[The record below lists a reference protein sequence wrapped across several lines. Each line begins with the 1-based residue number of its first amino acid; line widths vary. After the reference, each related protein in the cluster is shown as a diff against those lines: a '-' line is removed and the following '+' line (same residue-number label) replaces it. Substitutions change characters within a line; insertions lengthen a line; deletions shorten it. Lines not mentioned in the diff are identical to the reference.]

1 MQVVKMKN
9 ISKSYGNTHALK
21 GVDFELREGE
31 ILSLLGENG
40 AGKSTLMKVLYGM
53 TTPDTGEIY
62 FNGEKTDFKS
72 PIDSINKGICMVH
85 QHFMLIPSFSVID
98 NIIAGN
104 EPIKNNK
111 GMVIDRKRALK
122 EVKEVIE
129 KFNFNIDPKALVGDF
144 SVGEQQ
150 RVEILKALYRDAQII
165 ILDEPTAV
173 LTPSEV
179 DELFVTL
186 KILKS
191 QGKSIVIITHK
202 LYETM
207 NIADRVAVLRDGEMI
222 SHDVNPSETNVVELS
237 EMMVGRPIKL
247 NIKKPAKE
255 IGEPYFCIDNLN
267 MYNQGIKKLKDVSI
281 HIKRGEIYGIAG
293 VEGNGQ
299 TQLLEAVTGVK
310 KPESMKLTLGG
321 KEITGDAHSF
331 IHSRIGHVPED
342 RMTMGLVLQMSIKE
356 NLILGYH
363 DFADI
368 QSKGFIRDKYV
379 TKYAEDS
386 INSYKIKAASMDHP
400 VRSLSGGNQQKVVM
414 ARILNRD
421 IDVLVVAHPTR
432 GIDIG
437 SSEYM
442 HEQIRKFRDMGKAV
456 LLISA
461 DLDEVVSLSDRLA
474 VLYDGKIVTECVP
487 EDYTKVEL
495 GLLMTGSPLEAL
507 SKGD

>member
-1 MQVVKMKN
+1 MPVVKMRD
-9 ISKSYGNTHALK
+9 ISKSFGSTQALK
-21 GVDFELREGE
+21 GANFELRQGE

-53 TTPDTGEIY
+53 IPPDRGEIY
-62 FNGEKTDFKS
+62 FQGEKVDFKS
-72 PIDSINKGICMVH
+72 PIDAINKGICMVH
-85 QHFMLIPSFSVID
+85 QHFMLIPTFSVID

-104 EPIKNNK
+104 EPGK
-111 GMVIDRKRALK
+111 GIILDRKQAYK
-122 EVKEVIE
+122 KVKEVIDR
-129 KFNFNIDPKALVGDF
+129 FHFNIDPDALLETF

-150 RVEILKALYRDAQII
+150 RVEILKALYRDAQVL

-173 LTPSEV
+173 LTPTEV
-179 DELFVTL
+179 EELFITL
-186 KILKS
+186 KLLKE

-202 LYETM
+202 LYETKS
-207 NIADRVAVLRDGEMI
+207 IADRVAVLRDGEMI
-222 SHDVNPSETNVVELS
+222 SSNVDPSKADVVELS

-247 NIKKPAKE
+247 NVKSPAKN
-255 IGEPYFCIDNLN
+255 IGNPYFCIDHLT
-267 MYNQGIKKLKDVSI
+267 MYDRGVEKLKDICI
-281 HIKRGEIYGIAG
+281 HVRQGEIYGIAG

-310 KPESMKLTLGG
+310 KPASMNLTLNGR
-321 KEITGDAHSF
+321 EITGDANDF

-342 RMTMGLVLQMSIKE
+342 RTTMGLVLPMSVKE

-363 DFADI
+363 DFSDI
-368 QSKGFIRDKYV
+368 SKRGLLKERDITYYAQQSIESF
-379 TKYAEDS
+379 
-386 INSYKIKAASMDHP
+386 KIKTPSMDHP
-400 VRSLSGGNQQKVVM
+400 ARALSGGNQQKIVM

-442 HEQIRKFRDMGKAV
+442 HEQIRKFRDSGKAV

-461 DLDEVVSLSDRLA
+461 DLDEVYSLSDRLA

-487 EDYTKVEL
+487 EEYTKVEL
-495 GLLMTGSPLEAL
+495 GLLMTGSPMEAL
-507 SKGD
+507 SKGE